1 MVYFFNV
8 NIYKVI
14 TVYNEG
20 LIIKILFEWCEIEMK
35 QAYSVMYNRQ
45 WKYNN
50 HERYN
55 KSNKKRNH

>member
-1 MVYFFNV
+1 M
-8 NIYKVI
+8 I